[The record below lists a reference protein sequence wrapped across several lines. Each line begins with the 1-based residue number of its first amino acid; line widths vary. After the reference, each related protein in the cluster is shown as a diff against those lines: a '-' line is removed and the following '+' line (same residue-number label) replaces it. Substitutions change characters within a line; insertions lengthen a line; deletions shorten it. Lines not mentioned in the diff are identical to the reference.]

1 MHIKTIASAIALTTA
16 MAFSG
21 SAMAQTMIGSQAVSE
36 ADQERVKVFCED
48 LQNTENQAVGATG
61 AEDEL
66 TETDDASATDDTA
79 DTGDDAADGTDDMA
93 AATDDGDSDS
103 AAVGSIDM
111 DLITLEN
118 CKDAGFIQ

>member
-61 AEDEL
+61 AEDDL
-66 TETDDASATDDTA
+66 TETDDMSATDDTA
-79 DTGDDAADGTDDMA
+79 D
-93 AATDDGDSDS
+93 ATDDASDTADATDDDTDS

-118 CKDAGFIQ
+118 CRDAGFIQ